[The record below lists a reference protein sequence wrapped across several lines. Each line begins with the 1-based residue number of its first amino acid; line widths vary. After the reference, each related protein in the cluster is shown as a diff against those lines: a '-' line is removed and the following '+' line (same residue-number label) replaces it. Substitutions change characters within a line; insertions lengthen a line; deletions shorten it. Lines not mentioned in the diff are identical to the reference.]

1 MKKTTYWKD
10 VWRTF
15 VASKGRMLSIALL
28 MALGSFALIGLKVT
42 SPNMKKTGEHFFK
55 THQTADLSLISTYSI
70 NQTDQDLLN
79 SIKKK
84 NVDIEYGYFKDAV
97 IKGKN
102 TAFRIFSKPKKIST
116 YDLIEGK
123 LPTKD
128 GEIALSSTYKEE
140 YSVGDKINFSEPVDS
155 SGQKQLKE
163 QTYTITGFVNSS
175 ELLSRNRLGNA
186 SAGTG
191 KLDGYAIVP
200 ETDFTSNDYMIARIR
215 YKDLENVSPFSEK
228 YANKISERK
237 AELKELFKDEPEKRL
252 AEIKSQSQAQI
263 TQAKQELETALAQT
277 QQMATSNPA
286 EAASVKEATTKIEAK
301 QKELEE
307 SQAMVDNL
315 PAPSYQFYSRR
326 EIPGSEGYVAYESN
340 INIIHDVS
348 NIFPVALY
356 FMVALVT
363 FVTMGRFVEEERGK
377 AGIFNALGYSSP
389 RIIHKFVIY
398 GLITSITGT
407 TAGVITGHTLLPIL
421 IHNTY
426 KSDLQLPAFE
436 LHFYL
441 GLTLVAFLLGL
452 LSAVLPAFAVA
463 KKELWEKP
471 SQLLLPKPPRA
482 GAKIVL
488 ERITPLWKRLSF
500 TEKVTMRN
508 IFRYKQRM
516 FMTLFGVA
524 GSIALL
530 FAGLG
535 IRSSVSNLNQ
545 QQFEDIIHYDMIVA
559 KQPNTSSALD
569 EELTKLLDSK
579 DVKEYLNVHF
589 ETLQKIAGSNKDT
602 QEISTLVFN
611 DRDDK
616 LVDSYVSLHD
626 RDRNKTLKLSN
637 DGAIISEKM
646 AKLLNLKVGDTIT
659 VQNSQDESAKIKIA
673 GITEMPH
680 VHFSDTS
687 YLNLGSQDE
696 SAKIKIAGI
705 TEMYMGHFLFMNAS
719 YYQKAFGTP
728 SVNNA
733 NLVTLAEPTK
743 QNVENMAAKFI
754 NLPNVYGVVQNNNLK
769 LQISTMVNSL
779 TQVIGILITVSIL
792 LAVVVLH
799 NLTNINVSERIH
811 ELSTVKVLGF
821 YNNEVSLY
829 IYRETIYLSIIGIF
843 VGFGLGQALH
853 QYMVSIIPPD
863 RIMFDPSIGLATYL
877 LPAVLIGIILI
888 ILGFVV
894 NKRLAKL
901 NMLEALSSVE

>member
-1 MKKTTYWKD
+1 
-10 VWRTF
+10 
-15 VASKGRMLSIALL
+15 
-28 MALGSFALIGLKVT
+28 MA
-42 SPNMKKTGEHFFK
+42 
-55 THQTADLSLISTYSI
+55 
-70 NQTDQDLLN
+70 
-79 SIKKK
+79 
-84 NVDIEYGYFKDAV
+84 
-97 IKGKN
+97 
-102 TAFRIFSKPKKIST
+102 
-116 YDLIEGK
+116 
-123 LPTKD
+123 
-128 GEIALSSTYKEE
+128 
-140 YSVGDKINFSEPVDS
+140 
-155 SGQKQLKE
+155 
-163 QTYTITGFVNSS
+163 
-175 ELLSRNRLGNA
+175 
-186 SAGTG
+186 
-191 KLDGYAIVP
+191 
-200 ETDFTSNDYMIARIR
+200 
-215 YKDLENVSPFSEK
+215 
-228 YANKISERK
+228 
-237 AELKELFKDEPEKRL
+237 
-252 AEIKSQSQAQI
+252 
-263 TQAKQELETALAQT
+263 
-277 QQMATSNPA
+277 
-286 EAASVKEATTKIEAK
+286 
-301 QKELEE
+301 
-307 SQAMVDNL
+307 
-315 PAPSYQFYSRR
+315 
-326 EIPGSEGYVAYESN
+326 
-340 INIIHDVS
+340 
-348 NIFPVALY
+348 
-356 FMVALVT
+356 ALVT

-377 AGIFNALGYSSP
+377 AGIFNALGYSNS

-452 LSAVLPAFAVA
+452 LSAVLPAFVVA

-559 KQPNTSSALD
+559 KQPNASSALD

-589 ETLQKIAGSNKDT
+589 ETLQKIAGTNKDT

-611 DRDDK
+611 DRDEK
-616 LVDSYVSLHD
+616 LIDSYVSLHD

-659 VQNSQDESAKIKIA
+659 VQNSQDES
-673 GITEMPH
+673 
-680 VHFSDTS
+680 V
-687 YLNLGSQDE
+687 
-696 SAKIKIAGI
+696 KIKIAGI

-719 YYQKAFGTP
+719 YYH
-728 SVNNA
+728 NA

-792 LAVVVLH
+792 LAVVVLY

-877 LPAVLIGIILI
+877 LPAVLIGFILI

>member
-215 YKDLENVSPFSEK
+215 YKDLENVSPFSEE

-237 AELKELFKDEPEKRL
+237 TELKELFKDEPEKRL

-326 EIPGSEGYVAYESN
+326 EIPGSEGYVTH
-340 INIIHDVS
+340 IIHDVS

-356 FMVALVT
+356 FMAALVT

-377 AGIFNALGYSSP
+377 AGIFNALGYSNS

-545 QQFEDIIHYDMIVA
+545 QQFEEIIHYDMIVA

-611 DRDDK
+611 DRDAK

-659 VQNSQDESAKIKIA
+659 VQNSQDES
-673 GITEMPH
+673 
-680 VHFSDTS
+680 V
-687 YLNLGSQDE
+687 
-696 SAKIKIAGI
+696 KIKIAGI

-792 LAVVVLH
+792 LAVVVLY

-853 QYMVSIIPPD
+853 HYMVSIIPPD
-863 RIMFDPSIGLATYL
+863 RIMFDPSLGLATYL

-888 ILGFVV
+888 VLGFVV

>member
-97 IKGKN
+97 IKGTN

-215 YKDLENVSPFSEK
+215 YKDLENVSPFSEE

-252 AEIKSQSQAQI
+252 AEIKSQSKAQI
-263 TQAKQELETALAQT
+263 TQAKQELETALEQT

-340 INIIHDVS
+340 INI
-348 NIFPVALY
+348 FPVALY
-356 FMVALVT
+356 FMAALVT

-377 AGIFNALGYSSP
+377 AGIFNALGYSNS

-545 QQFEDIIHYDMIVA
+545 QQFEEIIHYDMIVA

-611 DRDDK
+611 DRDAK

-659 VQNSQDESAKIKIA
+659 VQNSQDES
-673 GITEMPH
+673 
-680 VHFSDTS
+680 V
-687 YLNLGSQDE
+687 
-696 SAKIKIAGI
+696 KIKIAGI

>member
-97 IKGKN
+97 VKGTN

-215 YKDLENVSPFSEK
+215 YKDLENVSPFSEE

-237 AELKELFKDEPEKRL
+237 TELKELFKDEPEKRL

-356 FMVALVT
+356 FMAALVT

-377 AGIFNALGYSSP
+377 AGIFNALGYSNS

-452 LSAVLPAFAVA
+452 LSAVLPAFVVA

-500 TEKVTMRN
+500 TETEKVTMRN

-579 DVKEYLNVHF
+579 DIKEYLNVHF

-626 RDRNKTLKLSN
+626 RERNKTLKLSN

-659 VQNSQDESAKIKIA
+659 VQNSQDES
-673 GITEMPH
+673 
-680 VHFSDTS
+680 V
-687 YLNLGSQDE
+687 
-696 SAKIKIAGI
+696 KIKIAGI

>member
-215 YKDLENVSPFSEK
+215 YKDLENVSPFSEE

-252 AEIKSQSQAQI
+252 AEIKSQSKAQI

-356 FMVALVT
+356 FMAALVT

-377 AGIFNALGYSSP
+377 AGIFNALGYSNS

-500 TEKVTMRN
+500 TETEKVTMRN

-579 DVKEYLNVHF
+579 DIKEYLNVHF

-659 VQNSQDESAKIKIA
+659 VQNSQDES
-673 GITEMPH
+673 
-680 VHFSDTS
+680 V
-687 YLNLGSQDE
+687 
-696 SAKIKIAGI
+696 KIKIAGI

>member
-97 IKGKN
+97 IKGTN
-102 TAFRIFSKPKKIST
+102 TAFRIFSTPKKIST

-215 YKDLENVSPFSEK
+215 YKDLENVSPFSEE

-326 EIPGSEGYVAYESN
+326 EIPSSEGYVAYESN

-356 FMVALVT
+356 FMAALVT

-377 AGIFNALGYSSP
+377 AGIFNALGYSNS

-524 GSIALL
+524 G
-530 FAGLG
+530 LG

-659 VQNSQDESAKIKIA
+659 VQNSQDES
-673 GITEMPH
+673 
-680 VHFSDTS
+680 V
-687 YLNLGSQDE
+687 
-696 SAKIKIAGI
+696 KIKIAGI

-853 QYMVSIIPPD
+853 HYMVSIIPPD
-863 RIMFDPSIGLATYL
+863 RIMFDPSLGLATYL

>member
-15 VASKGRMLSIALL
+15 IASKGRMLSIALL

-55 THQTADLSLISTYSI
+55 THQTADLSLISTYNI

-79 SIKKK
+79 TIKKK

-97 IKGKN
+97 VKGTN

-191 KLDGYAIVP
+191 KLDG
-200 ETDFTSNDYMIARIR
+200 
-215 YKDLENVSPFSEK
+215 
-228 YANKISERK
+228 
-237 AELKELFKDEPEKRL
+237 FKDEPEKRL
-252 AEIKSQSQAQI
+252 TEIKSQSQAQI
-263 TQAKQELETALAQT
+263 TQVKQELETALAQT
-277 QQMATSNPA
+277 QQMATSNAA

-356 FMVALVT
+356 FMAALVT

-377 AGIFNALGYSSP
+377 AGIFNALGYSNS

-452 LSAVLPAFAVA
+452 LSAVLPAFVVA

-559 KQPNTSSALD
+559 KQPNASSALD

-579 DVKEYLNVHF
+579 DVKEYLSVHF
-589 ETLQKIAGSNKDT
+589 ETLQKIAGTNKDT

-611 DRDDK
+611 DRDEK
-616 LVDSYVSLHD
+616 LIDSYVSLHD
-626 RDRNKTLKLSN
+626 RDRNKTLRLSN

-659 VQNSQDESAKIKIA
+659 VQNSQDES
-673 GITEMPH
+673 
-680 VHFSDTS
+680 V
-687 YLNLGSQDE
+687 
-696 SAKIKIAGI
+696 KIKIAGI

-792 LAVVVLH
+792 LAVVVLY

-877 LPAVLIGIILI
+877 LPAVLIGFILI

-894 NKRLAKL
+894 NNRLAKL

>member
-97 IKGKN
+97 IKGTN

-215 YKDLENVSPFSEK
+215 YKDLENVSPFSEE

-286 EAASVKEATTKIEAK
+286 EAANVKEATTKIEAK

-356 FMVALVT
+356 FMAALVT

-377 AGIFNALGYSSP
+377 AGIFNALGYSNS

-426 KSDLQLPAFE
+426 KSDLLLPAFE

-516 FMTLFGVA
+516 FMTLFGV
-524 GSIALL
+524 
-530 FAGLG
+530 AGLG

-659 VQNSQDESAKIKIA
+659 VQNSQDES
-673 GITEMPH
+673 
-680 VHFSDTS
+680 V
-687 YLNLGSQDE
+687 
-696 SAKIKIAGI
+696 KIKIAGI

-853 QYMVSIIPPD
+853 HYMVSIIPPD
-863 RIMFDPSIGLATYL
+863 RIMFDPSLGLATYL

>member
-97 IKGKN
+97 IKGTN
-102 TAFRIFSKPKKIST
+102 TAFRIFSKPNKIST

-286 EAASVKEATTKIEAK
+286 EAASVKEA
-301 QKELEE
+301 
-307 SQAMVDNL
+307 
-315 PAPSYQFYSRR
+315 APSYQFYSRR

-356 FMVALVT
+356 FMAAWVT

-377 AGIFNALGYSSP
+377 AGIFNALGYSNS

-659 VQNSQDESAKIKIA
+659 VQNSQDES
-673 GITEMPH
+673 
-680 VHFSDTS
+680 V
-687 YLNLGSQDE
+687 
-696 SAKIKIAGI
+696 KIKIAGI

>member
-215 YKDLENVSPFSEK
+215 YKDLENVSPFSEE

-286 EAASVKEATTKIEAK
+286 EAASVKEAATKIEAK

-356 FMVALVT
+356 FMAALVT

-535 IRSSVSNLNQ
+535 LGIRSSVSNLNQ

-589 ETLQKIAGSNKDT
+589 ETLQKIAGSNKDA

-659 VQNSQDESAKIKIA
+659 VQNSQDES
-673 GITEMPH
+673 
-680 VHFSDTS
+680 V
-687 YLNLGSQDE
+687 
-696 SAKIKIAGI
+696 KIKIAGI

-769 LQISTMVNSL
+769 LQTSTMVNSL

-853 QYMVSIIPPD
+853 HYMVSIIPPD
-863 RIMFDPSIGLATYL
+863 RIMFDPSLGLATYL

>member
-97 IKGKN
+97 IKGTN

-215 YKDLENVSPFSEK
+215 YKDLENVSPFSEE

-356 FMVALVT
+356 FMAALVT

-377 AGIFNALGYSSP
+377 AGIFNALGYSNS

-626 RDRNKTLKLSN
+626 RNKTLKLSN

-659 VQNSQDESAKIKIA
+659 VQNSQDES
-673 GITEMPH
+673 
-680 VHFSDTS
+680 V
-687 YLNLGSQDE
+687 
-696 SAKIKIAGI
+696 KIKIAGI

>member
-1 MKKTTYWKD
+1 
-10 VWRTF
+10 
-15 VASKGRMLSIALL
+15 
-28 MALGSFALIGLKVT
+28 
-42 SPNMKKTGEHFFK
+42 
-55 THQTADLSLISTYSI
+55 
-70 NQTDQDLLN
+70 
-79 SIKKK
+79 
-84 NVDIEYGYFKDAV
+84 
-97 IKGKN
+97 
-102 TAFRIFSKPKKIST
+102 
-116 YDLIEGK
+116 
-123 LPTKD
+123 
-128 GEIALSSTYKEE
+128 
-140 YSVGDKINFSEPVDS
+140 
-155 SGQKQLKE
+155 
-163 QTYTITGFVNSS
+163 
-175 ELLSRNRLGNA
+175 
-186 SAGTG
+186 
-191 KLDGYAIVP
+191 
-200 ETDFTSNDYMIARIR
+200 MIARIR
-215 YKDLENVSPFSEK
+215 YKDLENVSPFSEE

-252 AEIKSQSQAQI
+252 AEIKSQSKAQI

-286 EAASVKEATTKIEAK
+286 EAASVKEAATKIEAK

-356 FMVALVT
+356 FMAALVT

-377 AGIFNALGYSSP
+377 AGIFNALGYSNS

-589 ETLQKIAGSNKDT
+589 ETFAKIAGSNKDT

-646 AKLLNLKVGDTIT
+646 AKLLKLKVGDTIT
-659 VQNSQDESAKIKIA
+659 VQNSQDES
-673 GITEMPH
+673 
-680 VHFSDTS
+680 V
-687 YLNLGSQDE
+687 
-696 SAKIKIAGI
+696 KIKIAGI
-705 TEMYMGHFLFMNAS
+705 TEMYMGHFL
-719 YYQKAFGTP
+719 Y
-728 SVNNA
+728 
-733 NLVTLAEPTK
+733 EC
-743 QNVENMAAKFI
+743 
-754 NLPNVYGVVQNNNLK
+754 
-769 LQISTMVNSL
+769 
-779 TQVIGILITVSIL
+779 
-792 LAVVVLH
+792 
-799 NLTNINVSERIH
+799 
-811 ELSTVKVLGF
+811 
-821 YNNEVSLY
+821 
-829 IYRETIYLSIIGIF
+829 
-843 VGFGLGQALH
+843 
-853 QYMVSIIPPD
+853 
-863 RIMFDPSIGLATYL
+863 
-877 LPAVLIGIILI
+877 
-888 ILGFVV
+888 
-894 NKRLAKL
+894 
-901 NMLEALSSVE
+901 

>member
-215 YKDLENVSPFSEK
+215 YKDLENVSPFSEE

-315 PAPSYQFYSRR
+315 PAPSYQFYS
-326 EIPGSEGYVAYESN
+326 PGSEGYVAYESN

-356 FMVALVT
+356 FMAALVT

-377 AGIFNALGYSSP
+377 AGIFNALGYSNS

-516 FMTLFGVA
+516 FMILFGVA

-659 VQNSQDESAKIKIA
+659 VQNSQDES
-673 GITEMPH
+673 
-680 VHFSDTS
+680 V
-687 YLNLGSQDE
+687 
-696 SAKIKIAGI
+696 KIKIAGI

-811 ELSTVKVLGF
+811 ELSTVKVNGF

>member
-97 IKGKN
+97 IKGTN

-215 YKDLENVSPFSEK
+215 YKDLENVSPFSEE

-252 AEIKSQSQAQI
+252 AEIKSQSKAQI

-356 FMVALVT
+356 FMAALVT

-377 AGIFNALGYSSP
+377 AGIFNALGYSNS

-524 GSIALL
+524 G
-530 FAGLG
+530 LG

-626 RDRNKTLKLSN
+626 RERNKTLKLSN

-659 VQNSQDESAKIKIA
+659 VQNSQDES
-673 GITEMPH
+673 
-680 VHFSDTS
+680 V
-687 YLNLGSQDE
+687 
-696 SAKIKIAGI
+696 KIKIAGI

>member
-215 YKDLENVSPFSEK
+215 YKDLENVSPFSEE

-252 AEIKSQSQAQI
+252 AEIKSQSLAQI

-356 FMVALVT
+356 FMAALVT

-377 AGIFNALGYSSP
+377 AGIFNALGYSNS

-441 GLTLVAFLLGL
+441 GLTLVAWHLGL

-471 SQLLLPKPPRA
+471 CQLLLPKPPRA

-535 IRSSVSNLNQ
+535 IRSSVSTLNH
-545 QQFEDIIHYDMIVA
+545 QQFEEIIHYDMNVA
-559 KQPNTSSALD
+559 TQPNTSSA
-569 EELTKLLDSK
+569 
-579 DVKEYLNVHF
+579 
-589 ETLQKIAGSNKDT
+589 
-602 QEISTLVFN
+602 
-611 DRDDK
+611 
-616 LVDSYVSLHD
+616 
-626 RDRNKTLKLSN
+626 
-637 DGAIISEKM
+637 
-646 AKLLNLKVGDTIT
+646 
-659 VQNSQDESAKIKIA
+659 
-673 GITEMPH
+673 
-680 VHFSDTS
+680 
-687 YLNLGSQDE
+687 
-696 SAKIKIAGI
+696 
-705 TEMYMGHFLFMNAS
+705 
-719 YYQKAFGTP
+719 
-728 SVNNA
+728 
-733 NLVTLAEPTK
+733 
-743 QNVENMAAKFI
+743 
-754 NLPNVYGVVQNNNLK
+754 
-769 LQISTMVNSL
+769 
-779 TQVIGILITVSIL
+779 
-792 LAVVVLH
+792 
-799 NLTNINVSERIH
+799 
-811 ELSTVKVLGF
+811 
-821 YNNEVSLY
+821 
-829 IYRETIYLSIIGIF
+829 
-843 VGFGLGQALH
+843 
-853 QYMVSIIPPD
+853 
-863 RIMFDPSIGLATYL
+863 
-877 LPAVLIGIILI
+877 
-888 ILGFVV
+888 
-894 NKRLAKL
+894 
-901 NMLEALSSVE
+901 

>member
-79 SIKKK
+79 TIKKK

-97 IKGKN
+97 VKGTN

-215 YKDLENVSPFSEK
+215 YKDLENVSPFSEE

-252 AEIKSQSQAQI
+252 AEIKSQSQAQAQI

-356 FMVALVT
+356 FMAALVT

-377 AGIFNALGYSSP
+377 AGIFNALGYSNS

-659 VQNSQDESAKIKIA
+659 VQNSQDES
-673 GITEMPH
+673 
-680 VHFSDTS
+680 V
-687 YLNLGSQDE
+687 
-696 SAKIKIAGI
+696 KIKIAGI